1 MYVVAP
7 SGVIPVATA
16 TNTPGKPIKIGGTP
30 VAIAITPDGKTAYIA
45 TAAYIARSCAGC
57 PVGTLIPVS
66 TATNTP
72 GKPIKIGRVPEAI
85 VITH

>member
-16 TNTPGKPIKIGGTP
+16 TNSLGRPIKIGAIP
-30 VAIAITPDGKTAYIA
+30 AAIAIAPDGKTAYIA
-45 TAAYIARSCAGC
+45 DGNHRT
-57 PVGTLIPVS
+57 VIPVS

-72 GKPIKIGRVPEAI
+72 GKPIKIGRTPVAI
-85 VITH
+85 AITH